1 MKKMVIGSIVVVML
15 LICLAMKPQAQSTGG
30 EKVKVYAV
38 IEVKVKDPS
47 KFGEYVKGHLPTIT
61 QYGGKFLFE
70 GQKMKNVEGSSDWM
84 LAIVQ
89 EWPSEEA
96 FNKWWDSPEYKPWKE
111 MRPQGA
117 DVNLTLTKSLH

>member
-1 MKKMVIGSIVVVML
+1 MKKIGIGFMVMIMFWVCMV
-15 LICLAMKPQAQSTGG
+15 MKPEAQSTGG
-30 EKVKVYAV
+30 EKMKVYAV
-38 IEVKVKDPS
+38 IEVKIKDPT

-70 GQKMKNVEGSSDWM
+70 GQKMKDVEGSSDWM

-96 FNKWWDSPEYKPWKE
+96 FKNWWNSPEYKPWKQ

-117 DVNLTLTKSLH
+117 DVKLTLTKSLH